1 MLDGAPLYL
10 TGVYGSVADVHGP
23 ACEAPGTIVALEK
36 GKGLKVAAGD
46 GYVYVS
52 RVLPPMRKEMDAAS
66 FVNGSRDAIGKVLS

>member
-10 TGVYGSVADVHGP
+10 TGVYGSVADVQGP
-23 ACEAPGTIVALEK
+23 VCEAPGTIVALEK